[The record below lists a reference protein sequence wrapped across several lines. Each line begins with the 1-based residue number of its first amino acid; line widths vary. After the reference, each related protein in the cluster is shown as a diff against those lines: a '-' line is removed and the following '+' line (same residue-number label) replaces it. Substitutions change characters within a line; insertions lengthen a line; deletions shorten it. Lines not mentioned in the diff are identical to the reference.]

1 MEILNQ
7 NEIRVPR
14 LMRDSS
20 EIDGH
25 AEAVMDYVLSWCLRW
40 SETKYKDIKPTLHR
54 YCQYMLF
61 KLIDKNTCD
70 NIIVENVYVWK
81 QSQNI
86 DLWIEAKLLVN
97 GKDEWHSVLIENK
110 YYTPLHLSKDTDGVY
125 RSQLEVYKKK
135 FEAHYAD
142 NDDYHHHFAVITCL
156 ERDDD
161 NFTTTYEEKEIEQ
174 LGYKLFSFDDMLD
187 SSIDIDT
194 ESDIFNE
201 FWRRNW

>member
-25 AEAVMDYVLSWCLRW
+25 AEAVMDSVLSWCLRW

-61 KLIDKNTCD
+61 KLIYKNTCD

-110 YYTPLHLSKDTDGVY
+110 
-125 RSQLEVYKKK
+125 
-135 FEAHYAD
+135 
-142 NDDYHHHFAVITCL
+142 
-156 ERDDD
+156 
-161 NFTTTYEEKEIEQ
+161 
-174 LGYKLFSFDDMLD
+174 SFDIM
-187 SSIDIDT
+187 IDQDVRYSLFLQIQAMWIKEQDV
-194 ESDIFNE
+194 NAH
-201 FWRRNW
+201 